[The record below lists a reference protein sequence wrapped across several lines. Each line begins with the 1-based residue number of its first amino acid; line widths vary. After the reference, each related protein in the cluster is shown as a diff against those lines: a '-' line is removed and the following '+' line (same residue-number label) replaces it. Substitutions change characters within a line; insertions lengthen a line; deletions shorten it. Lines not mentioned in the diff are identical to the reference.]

1 VRPATVGQHQSFA
14 TSRKNSA
21 ENRHSQLRG
30 RNLIAEHLEWSC
42 LLLAPTCRRQ
52 TALRD
57 RVKRTFLWLGRPPG
71 ISGTPAA
78 FARLGCDRNSVP
90 CRRHGGAS
98 TDCMLPPLRNIDKPR
113 TLSHHDLS
121 RLPENYFRRVALL
134 GLVGDGYEVDQMA
147 AAGEC
152 SDQLQSARTGR
163 SGIGQTSAKSGSS
176 LHRPWSCIRSE
187 RGKKKHT
194 GERACHQFGKHS
206 PARWGL
212 QL

>member
-1 VRPATVGQHQSFA
+1 MGEFFNTIGQHQSFA
-14 TSRKNSA
+14 TSGKNSA
-21 ENRHSQLRG
+21 KNRRLQLRG
-30 RNLIAEHLEWSC
+30 RNVIAEHLEWSC

-90 CRRHGGAS
+90 CRRHGGAG
-98 TDCMLPPLRNIDKPR
+98 TGCALPPLRNIDKPR

-121 RLPENYFRRVALL
+121 RLPANYFRRVALL
-134 GLVGDGYEVDQMA
+134 GLVGDGYEADQMA

-152 SDQLQSARTGR
+152 SDRLQSATTSHSLQGHNPGR
-163 SGIGQTSAKSGSS
+163 SGES
-176 LHRPWSCIRSE
+176 LWT
-187 RGKKKHT
+187 K
-194 GERACHQFGKHS
+194 
-206 PARWGL
+206 
-212 QL
+212 